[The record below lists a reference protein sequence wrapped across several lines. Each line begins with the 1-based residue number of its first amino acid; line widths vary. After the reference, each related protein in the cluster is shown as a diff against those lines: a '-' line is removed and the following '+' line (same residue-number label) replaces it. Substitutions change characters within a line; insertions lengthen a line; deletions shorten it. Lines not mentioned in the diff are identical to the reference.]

1 MSLLIFMLLYVVMRI
16 SKTLFVVCRLSFL
29 SHLSHLSK
37 NNALIKIFVSD
48 VFQKKKNEHFSKI
61 FRPISDLFRPLLK
74 HPETKGFAT
83 FRAKF
88 SDLKMVGRN
97 SRFFLQNALSF
108 CIFAV
113 RELAAYNRRLT
124 VRKRQVVSS
133 KPIAESPGSQHTSP
147 SPLQEE
153 SQYKSKINKND

>member
-1 MSLLIFMLLYVVMRI
+1 MRI

>member
-1 MSLLIFMLLYVVMRI
+1 MSIF
-16 SKTLFVVCRLSFL
+16 S
-29 SHLSHLSK
+29 
-37 NNALIKIFVSD
+37 N
-48 VFQKKKNEHFSKI
+48 I

-74 HPETKGFAT
+74 CPETKGFTT

-113 RELAAYNRRLT
+113 RDLAAYNRRLT

-153 SQYKSKINKND
+153 SQYKSKIKTIKNRLINNYANQKQSTTPPLMPLRAPNRHK

>member
-1 MSLLIFMLLYVVMRI
+1 MSTKIWKDTCESQKPYLSF
-16 SKTLFVVCRLSFL
+16 CRLSFL

-74 HPETKGFAT
+74 HPETKGFDT

-124 VRKRQVVSS
+124 VRKETSRKQQTDSR
-133 KPIAESPGSQHTSP
+133 KPRLTTHFPIPSTGGES
-147 SPLQEE
+147 
-153 SQYKSKINKND
+153 I

>member
-1 MSLLIFMLLYVVMRI
+1 MLSCESQKPYL
-16 SKTLFVVCRLSFL
+16 SFCRLSFL

>member
-74 HPETKGFAT
+74 HPGTKGFAT

-153 SQYKSKINKND
+153 SQYKSKIKTI

>member
-1 MSLLIFMLLYVVMRI
+1 MLLYVVMRI

>member
-97 SRFFLQNALSF
+97 SRFFCKKPF
-108 CIFAV
+108 HF
-113 RELAAYNRRLT
+113 
-124 VRKRQVVSS
+124 VSLYCS
-133 KPIAESPGSQHTSP
+133 S
-147 SPLQEE
+147 
-153 SQYKSKINKND
+153 

>member
-1 MSLLIFMLLYVVMRI
+1 MLLYVVMRI

-61 FRPISDLFRPLLK
+61 FRPFSDLFRPLLK

>member
-1 MSLLIFMLLYVVMRI
+1 MSIF
-16 SKTLFVVCRLSFL
+16 S
-29 SHLSHLSK
+29 
-37 NNALIKIFVSD
+37 N
-48 VFQKKKNEHFSKI
+48 I
-61 FRPISDLFRPLLK
+61 FRPISDLFRPLPKRLK
-74 HPETKGFAT
+74 TKGFTT

>member
-153 SQYKSKINKND
+153 SQYKSKIKTI

>member
-1 MSLLIFMLLYVVMRI
+1 MLLYVVMRI
-16 SKTLFVVCRLSFL
+16 SKTLFVVLSFVVFVAFVAFIKKQRFNKNICFRC
-29 SHLSHLSK
+29 LSK
-37 NNALIKIFVSD
+37 E
-48 VFQKKKNEHFSKI
+48 KNEHFSKI

-74 HPETKGFAT
+74 HPETKGFDT

-124 VRKRQVVSS
+124 VRKETSRKQQTDSR
-133 KPIAESPGSQHTSP
+133 KPRLTTHFPIPSTGGES
-147 SPLQEE
+147 
-153 SQYKSKINKND
+153 I